1 MISFLFCFFQVL
13 KLKHHFKKP
22 KNKSARGKGSKGKSE
37 DNNSEEVNIKEE
49 VEDEDLTDNGL
60 GEEDAA
66 LDNAE
71 ILLKDQSKHYDKPEI
86 VQLYAVT
93 NQRKD
98 KGFDV
103 VVVVREKYYNLAV
116 VKSKAQHNPSSK
128 IRVMR
133 YCGKTG
139 HYRSNFYIS

>member
-1 MISFLFCFFQVL
+1 M
-13 KLKHHFKKP
+13 
-22 KNKSARGKGSKGKSE
+22 
-37 DNNSEEVNIKEE
+37 
-49 VEDEDLTDNGL
+49 
-60 GEEDAA
+60 
-66 LDNAE
+66 
-71 ILLKDQSKHYDKPEI
+71 KDQSKHYDKPVI

-103 VVVVREKYYNLAV
+103 VIVVREKYYNLAV
-116 VKSKAQHNPSSK
+116 VKSKAQHNASSK

-139 HYRSNFYIS
+139 QYRSNFYIT